1 MSRAQLRRLEALE
14 AQQRT
19 HAQAALTRWFDILWE
34 LIDAGKVEAEEL
46 DRLLGLVDSYTR
58 GDRSP
63 ESVAALA
70 RWEALLKETPELE
83 RRTSLLHLWDWW
95 KVWADVWQRA

>member
-19 HAQAALTRWFDILWE
+19 HAQAVQTRWADILWG
-34 LIDAGKVEAEEL
+34 LIDAGEVEAEEL
-46 DRLLGLVDSYTR
+46 DRLLELMHSHNL

-70 RWEALLKETPELE
+70 RWEALLKEAPELG
-83 RRTSLLHLWDWW
+83 RRTSLLNVWEWW

>member
-1 MSRAQLRRLEALE
+1 MSRAQLRRLEILE

-19 HAQAALTRWFDILWE
+19 HAQAALTRWADILWG
-34 LIDAGKVEAEEL
+34 LIDAGEVEAEEL
-46 DRLLGLVDSYTR
+46 DRLLGLVQRHDL

-70 RWEALLKETPELE
+70 RWEALLKETPELG
-83 RRTSLLHLWDWW
+83 RRTSLLVVWDWW